1 MLVQITVLAGEF
13 AGLDIVHVTMGIM
26 VSIVRIFL
34 VLAIFVITMKI
45 HMSRYVPIA
54 AQLLPMNEWMGIS
67 TFQMQENL
75 LVQKQV
81 LVSDMVF
88 VMVMETVNACN
99 HLLLMIVLFAIVQ
112 INAVVTVGVAWNF
125 PLVDV
130 CALNLI

>member
-34 VLAIFVITMKI
+34 VLAIFAITMKI

-54 AQLLPMNEWMGIS
+54 ARLLPMNEWMGIS

>member
-1 MLVQITVLAGEF
+1 
-13 AGLDIVHVTMGIM
+13 
-26 VSIVRIFL
+26 
-34 VLAIFVITMKI
+34 MKI